1 MNWRRQST
9 LPQDLE
15 RQFESTV
22 LSSTYRPSIY
32 LHPFAAYVRN
42 SVNGQPR
49 AAQPRSGLP
58 LEQNKYLMS
67 CTGGCGLG
75 GRDDPSLNA
84 HPDVDIGEQYDVY
97 DPRYSPHVS
106 ALLHPS
112 TLDRNVTEV
121 QSLEH
126 RFGEVKLKH
135 PDPLLFVECV
145 YNFRFFGEDADLAYR
160 IYVLF
165 SLIKTSTQPAS
176 RVCVSRTTLVGWS
189 MLATRSALF
198 VRLRRQRSNMPVT
211 KHRVLL
217 LPKSVRSAPEV

>member
-1 MNWRRQST
+1 
-9 LPQDLE
+9 
-15 RQFESTV
+15 
-22 LSSTYRPSIY
+22 
-32 LHPFAAYVRN
+32 
-42 SVNGQPR
+42 
-49 AAQPRSGLP
+49 
-58 LEQNKYLMS
+58 MS

-126 RFGEVKLKH
+126 RFVVVKLKH
-135 PDPLLFVECV
+135 PDPLLFVECG
-145 YNFRFFGEDADLAYR
+145 YQCRFFGEDADLAYR